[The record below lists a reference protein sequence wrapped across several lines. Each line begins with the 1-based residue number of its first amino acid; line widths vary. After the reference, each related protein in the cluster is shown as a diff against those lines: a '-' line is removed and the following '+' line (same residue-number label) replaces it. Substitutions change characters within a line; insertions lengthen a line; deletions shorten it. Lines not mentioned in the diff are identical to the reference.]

1 MVEKKCNNE
10 VKALMGCILL
20 LKLCTKDKPRKYWEG
35 YANKSLGRG
44 LALAGLCPVCVAIET
59 VITGKASV

>member
-1 MVEKKCNNE
+1 
-10 VKALMGCILL
+10 MGCILL